1 MFYNQE
7 KQFHKEMAEIKK
19 GKTGNEKG
27 YERNKVEVLG
37 DGIKQKSTKKCKVR
51 LTIR

>member
-1 MFYNQE
+1 MIRKWQ
-7 KQFHKEMAEIKK
+7 KSKK

-37 DGIKQKSTKKCKVR
+37 DRITQK
-51 LTIR
+51 